1 MATQKTANIPFV
13 DRFKDTFVEQPIEV
27 ANKTFLA
34 GLGLAKQFQSGFEAK
49 FNELAKDGAAV
60 RKQAEKSASGMRD
73 DVASRFTSVRK
84 DVGKRVEAVVDTVLD
99 YSPIATTDD
108 VNKLNKKLDKVLAQ
122 VAK

>member
-1 MATQKTANIPFV
+1 MATKKTADITFV
-13 DRFKDTFVEQPIEV
+13 DRFKDTFVEQPV
-27 ANKTFLA
+27 TVVNKTFLA

-60 RKQAEKSASGMRD
+60 RNQAQKSANGLRD
-73 DVASRFTSVRK
+73 DVTSRFTTVRK
-84 DVGKRVEAVVDTVLD
+84 DVGKRFESVVDTVLD

-108 VNKLNKKLDKVLAQ
+108 VNKLNRKLDKVLAQ

>member
-1 MATQKTANIPFV
+1 MATKKTANTTIV
-13 DRFKDTFVEQPIEV
+13 DRFKDTFVEQPV
-27 ANKTFLA
+27 TVVNKTFLA

-60 RKQAEKSASGMRD
+60 RNQAQKSADGLRD
-73 DVASRFTSVRK
+73 DVTSRFTTVRK
-84 DVGKRVEAVVDTVLD
+84 DVGKRFESVVDTVLG

-108 VNKLNKKLDKVLAQ
+108 VNKLNRKLDKVLAQ

>member
-1 MATQKTANIPFV
+1 MATKKTANITFV

-60 RKQAEKSASGMRD
+60 RKQAEKSATGLRD
-73 DVASRFTSVRK
+73 DVTTRFTSVRK
-84 DVGKRVEAVVDTVLD
+84 DVGKRVETVVDTMLD
-99 YSPIATTDD
+99 YTPIATTDD
-108 VNKLNKKLDKVLAQ
+108 VDKLNRKLDKVLAQ

>member
-1 MATQKTANIPFV
+1 MATQKTAKTSFV
-13 DRFKDTFVEQPIEV
+13 EQFKGTFVEQPITV

-60 RKQAEKSASGMRD
+60 RNQAQSSANGLRD
-73 DVASRFTSVRK
+73 DITSRFTSVRK
-84 DVGKRVEAVVDTVLD
+84 DVGKRVESAMETMLD
-99 YSPIATTDD
+99 YSPVATTGD
-108 VNKLNKKLDKVLAQ
+108 VDKLNKKLDKVLAQ

>member
-1 MATQKTANIPFV
+1 MATKKTTFV
-13 DRFKDTFVEQPIEV
+13 EQFKGTFVEQPIEV

-34 GLGLAKQFQSGFEAK
+34 GLGLAKQVQSGFEAK

-60 RKQAEKSASGMRD
+60 RSKAQNSANGLRD
-73 DVASRFTSVRK
+73 DVTSRFSTVRK
-84 DVGKRVEAVVDTVLD
+84 DVGKRVETAMETVLQ
-99 YSPIATTDD
+99 YSPIATTGD